1 MELDLQGLF
10 EIQDYMHRWITSGS
24 GLLDDYLGVSA
35 LDELL
40 EAGEESRDSPTLGC
54 DEEIRLITRHDVVVY
69 REGQEEQMRICG
81 TTVGVGDLL
90 ALEDPTRL
98 VPLDGLAICIR
109 GIAAPRCRTGGM
121 FSGHE
126 VGVEVVELRIDM
138 LDEIR
143 EKRVGVNP
151 SGEHIRLQPGEIR
164 PVEHR
169 HGTHPPTCSTG
180 RQSVS
185 TELALK
191 LEINRIYATT
201 RQSLC
206 HGNKG

>member
-1 MELDLQGLF
+1 MKLDLERLLKV
-10 EIQDYMHRWITSGS
+10 QDHMHRRITAGS
-24 GLLDDYLGVSA
+24 GLLDDHLGVSA

-40 EAGEESRDSPTLGC
+40 EAGEEPGDSPALGR
-54 DEEIRLITRHDVVVY
+54 DEEIRLVTGHDVVVY

-81 TTVGVGDLL
+81 TAMGVGDRL
-90 ALEDPTRL
+90 ALEDPAEL
-98 VPLDGLAICIR
+98 VPLDGLAIGIR

-121 FSGHE
+121 LSGHE
-126 VGVEVVELRIDM
+126 VGLEVVELRIDM

-143 EKRVGVNP
+143 EERIGVNP
-151 SGEHIRLQPGEIR
+151 SGEHIRLQLGEIR

-169 HGTHPPTCSTG
+169 HRAHPPTCSTE